1 MHFYSNSCAIQ
12 QEKRQFTLT
21 HKLSITYNTVYDAC
35 QMFLCILL
43 LVCVFCSFI
52 RSFVEPFKLLAI
64 YCPHH
69 PEQTVNVN
77 TPAKNER
84 SSSKTNAKK
93 MPYSELNLFM
103 SHYLLYSL
111 CVARSYDIYYIKMQS
126 STMQSVQCAKMR
138 RARATQ
144 CQSYA
149 RRVYDKRIFHRTFTL
164 IHSFNRFV
172 SKLDGCHGNHSAFCL
187 FCQNLFPPFVFCRLV
202 CSVAYGFEYTL
213 CVCIYRYANSLFL
226 SLASAGQYTS
236 YAFSKHIFFLAFFGK
251 RNAVVIFS
259 FIPVD
264 L

>member
-1 MHFYSNSCAIQ
+1 
-12 QEKRQFTLT
+12 
-21 HKLSITYNTVYDAC
+21 
-35 QMFLCILL
+35 MFLCILL

-111 CVARSYDIYYIKMQS
+111 CVARSYDIYYIKMHS

-138 RARATQ
+138 RA
-144 CQSYA
+144 
-149 RRVYDKRIFHRTFTL
+149 
-164 IHSFNRFV
+164 
-172 SKLDGCHGNHSAFCL
+172 
-187 FCQNLFPPFVFCRLV
+187 
-202 CSVAYGFEYTL
+202 
-213 CVCIYRYANSLFL
+213 
-226 SLASAGQYTS
+226 
-236 YAFSKHIFFLAFFGK
+236 
-251 RNAVVIFS
+251 
-259 FIPVD
+259 
-264 L
+264 